1 MASGADGTWVE
12 DANKTWGQRLLHFV
26 HQLPLME
33 ERLLQGER
41 TVNGHLGGGGGE
53 GIKRPLNTV
62 GTQRS

>member
-41 TVNGHLGGGGGE
+41 TVNGHLGGAAVKE
-53 GIKRPLNTV
+53 
-62 GTQRS
+62 